1 MWDGGVVVAGG
12 VDAVNVEL
20 SSGAGKYLAG
30 LDRPVKDR
38 IKAALRKLEKEPPE
52 GDIKSMTGKDGY
64 RLRVGKYR
72 VLFDYENGHII
83 VHEIGLRGQIYKGG

>member
-1 MWDGGVVVAGG
+1 M
-12 VDAVNVEL
+12 NVEL
-20 SSGAGKYLAG
+20 SPKAGKYLSK
-30 LDRPVKDR
+30 LDKDIKER

-64 RLRVGKYR
+64 RLRIGKYR
-72 VLFDYENGHII
+72 ALFDFEDGRII